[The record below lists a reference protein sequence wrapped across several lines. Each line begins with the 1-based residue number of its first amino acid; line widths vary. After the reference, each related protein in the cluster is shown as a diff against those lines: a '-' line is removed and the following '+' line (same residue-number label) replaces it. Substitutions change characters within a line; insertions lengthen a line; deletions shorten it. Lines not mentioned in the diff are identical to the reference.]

1 MIRGLEL
8 QISNRGVDGEE
19 SGGGAAHGWEEEGVG
34 VKAVKRVKFW
44 LFYPAEG
51 VKGSYRVAPK
61 VRENSRPD
69 YPGEFPEYPGIAQ
82 SIRANIQTIREL
94 TMKKS

>member
-1 MIRGLEL
+1 M
-8 QISNRGVDGEE
+8 DGEE

-44 LFYPAEG
+44 MFYPAEG
-51 VKGSYRVAPK
+51 VKGSY
-61 VRENSRPD
+61 RENSRPD

-82 SIRANIQTIREL
+82 SIRANIHTIREL